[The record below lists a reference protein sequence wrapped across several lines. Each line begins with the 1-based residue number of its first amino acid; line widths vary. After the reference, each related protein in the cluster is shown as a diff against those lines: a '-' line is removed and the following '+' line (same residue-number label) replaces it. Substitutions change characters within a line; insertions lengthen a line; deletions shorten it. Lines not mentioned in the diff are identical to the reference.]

1 MQRRRTQDNKINA
14 KPLTKIAQ
22 QEFIKSISI
31 EHKGQEAVV
40 ESAYWSAL
48 HKYFIAPNPQY
59 SRPIFKPLNT
69 DGLLMVN
76 DLLISLSLLMEF
88 KDDIELE
95 KRVYQERI
103 LAQVVYYLKY
113 IETHI
118 SKGNELQIEIPNVVL
133 AADKNQVFVINAR
146 ILYKYLKLN
155 IDWKRPARLAYDT
168 FSPPELFEALHND
181 NDINPYIFDLRA
193 KDFSIND
200 VFDLVNTLAS
210 SENNVEIERIPVR
223 QANIRSVY
231 DEFLRLVIKDKRQFK
246 TNQELVTFFIR
257 SLIDR
262 ANVSIQESK
271 KAIIFLNGSSSPSV
285 YKVDLRAWYAFFTRF
300 ESNYSAHEIANITE
314 IADRLLEETERRFSG
329 EYWTPTIW
337 VNEATKLMDKNYGK
351 KWKTDYVV
359 WDAAAG
365 TKNLTRDKKFEKLY
379 SSTLF
384 KDELNT
390 STMYNTGNE
399 SFQFDFL
406 NDDIDMNPDS
416 NSRDLKIP
424 SSLFKSLKNNEP
436 IIFYMNPPYG
446 TPNDARKNGLTK
458 DYIANT
464 QIAKLMNEHTVNF
477 SGSSR
482 QLYAQFLFRI
492 KHIKDTF
499 NLTNVKIAFF
509 MNASQF
515 GWGSFWENFNTWLF
529 EDFGFVDGFLFN
541 ASEFEGTTKS
551 AKWGI
556 TFSIFDTESKNNGHT
571 ITLDLKELHMNG
583 IQSIGNHTY
592 RRVEGKDSLKNW
604 ANYTLRNRTGKIT
617 SDSHILQSSAFVFN
631 ETTSR
636 RNAWYSDA
644 IGSVY
649 LPSNKVASL
658 SEFNVYSGMFGSAGG
673 FAVIPNNFESV
684 VVNMAVQS
692 IVDQEWF
699 NAKDEFKKPESNIL
713 ESKEFKEF
721 IANSVLISI
730 FKSPVAQQ
738 TSFRNVTFRNETGLN
753 LINEWFFMSR
763 EEIEGLANIN
773 KNSEVGFD
781 LQNSHERYVYIW
793 LQEHYTELSEEGKQL
808 LKMAKKVV
816 IETFPQRKNLA
827 DDYDSFGFNS
837 WDAGWIQITRM
848 IKLGYKTESYDLFK
862 YYLNLLEQKMKE
874 QIYEFEIL
882 VK

>member
-1 MQRRRTQDNKINA
+1 MRTLTQDSKMNA
-14 KPLTKIAQ
+14 KPLNKIAQ
-22 QEFIKSISI
+22 KEFIKSISI

-59 SRPIFKPLNT
+59 ARSIFKPLNT

-76 DLLISLSLLMEF
+76 DLLVSLSLLMEF
-88 KDDIELE
+88 KDDIELD

-113 IETHI
+113 IKTHI
-118 SKGNELQIEIPNVVL
+118 SNGNTLQIEMPNVVL

-146 ILYKYLKLN
+146 ILYKHLKLD
-155 IDWKRPARLAYDT
+155 IDWDRPARLAYDKS
-168 FSPPELFEALHND
+168 SPSELFEALHND

-210 SENNVEIERIPVR
+210 SENNVDLEKIPVK
-223 QANIRSVY
+223 QSNIRSVY

-257 SLIDR
+257 SIIDR
-262 ANVSIQESK
+262 ANVSIQESR
-271 KAIIFLNGSSSPSV
+271 KAIIFLNGSAAPSV

-300 ESNYSAHEIANITE
+300 ETNYSANEVANITE
-314 IADRLLEETERRFSG
+314 IADRLLDETDRRFSG

-337 VNEATKLMDKNYGK
+337 ANEAIELIDKNYGEN
-351 KWKTDYVV
+351 WKTDYVV

-365 TKNLTRDKKFEKLY
+365 TKNLTRDEKFTKLY

-384 KDELNT
+384 EEELHT
-390 STMYNTGNE
+390 STMYNTNNE
-399 SFQFDFL
+399 WFQFDFL

-416 NSRDLKIP
+416 DPRNLKIN
-424 SSLFKSLKNNEP
+424 SKLFQALKNNEP

-446 TPNDARKNGLTK
+446 TPNNARKDGLTK
-458 DYIANT
+458 EYISNT
-464 QIAKLMNEHTVNF
+464 EVAKLMKSSNLKL
-477 SGSSR
+477 SGASR

-492 KHIKDTF
+492 KHIKETF

-556 TFSIFDTESKNNGHT
+556 TFSIFDTESKNNGHQ
-571 ITLDLKELHMNG
+571 IKLDIKELRMNG
-583 IQSIGNHTY
+583 IQATGEHVY
-592 RRVEGKDSLKNW
+592 RRLEQEDSLKNW
-604 ANYTLRNRTGKIT
+604 ATYSLRNRKNKIT
-617 SDSHILQSSAFVFN
+617 GDSHILQSSGFILN
-631 ETTSR
+631 ETTKR
-636 RNAWYSDA
+636 RNAWYPDA
-644 IGSVY
+644 LGSVY

-658 SEFNVYSGMFGSAGG
+658 PEFNVYTGMFGSAGG
-673 FAVIPNNFESV
+673 FAVIPENFEAV

-692 IVDQEWF
+692 IVAQEWH
-699 NAKDEFKKPESNIL
+699 NAKDEFKKPNHNIL
-713 ESKEFKEF
+713 ESTEFKEF

-738 TSFRNVTFRNETGLN
+738 TSFRDITFRNQNGLD
-753 LINEWFFMSR
+753 LINEWFFMSS
-763 EEIEGLANIN
+763 EEINELAKIN
-773 KNSEVGFD
+773 KNSEIGFD
-781 LQNSHERYVYIW
+781 LQNSHERFVYTW
-793 LQEHYTELSEEGKQL
+793 LQEHYTELSVEGKQL
-808 LKMAKKVV
+808 LSIAKKVV
-816 IETFPQRKNLA
+816 GETFPYRQKLA
-827 DDYDSFGFNS
+827 DDYENFGLNS
-837 WDAGWIQITRM
+837 WDAGWIQITKI
-848 IKLGYKTESYDLFK
+848 IKLGYDSESYNGFK
-862 YYLNLLEQKMKE
+862 HHLDLLEKKMNA
-874 QIYEFEIL
+874 QIYKFKIL
-882 VK
+882 VQ